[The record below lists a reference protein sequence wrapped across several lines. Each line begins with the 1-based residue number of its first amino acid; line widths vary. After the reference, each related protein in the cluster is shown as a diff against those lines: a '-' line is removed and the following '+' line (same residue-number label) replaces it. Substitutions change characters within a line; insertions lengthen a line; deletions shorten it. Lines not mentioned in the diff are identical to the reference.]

1 MKPRMKMVFYTG
13 IEKNSNYL
21 LNILHHIFI
30 MTDMQHCNSIG
41 INFLNKL
48 LCFIYNKIKCQCF
61 HETMQRLYTSWWFHL
76 LCLRDIFHFTNHNR
90 KHPPP
95 PLSRH
100 TANINRHQPWCRL
113 QVLGNSLFCF
123 VFSLVL
129 IFIYFFLS

>member
-95 PLSRH
+95 PSPGTQQTLTATSRGAGYKFLETH
-100 TANINRHQPWCRL
+100 
-113 QVLGNSLFCF
+113 CF
-123 VFSLVL
+123 VSC
-129 IFIYFFLS
+129 SP